1 MISLE
6 TEKNG
11 ILAGSKFDLGLVS
24 CTLSV
29 YLVISNLTWKSV
41 TLILFYSSAHNRL
54 LDASLKAEFNLC

>member
-24 CTLSV
+24 WTLSV
-29 YLVISNLTWKSV
+29 YLVINNLTWKSV
-41 TLILFYSSAHNRL
+41 TLMLFCSSAHNRL
-54 LDASLKAEFNLC
+54 FEASLKAEFNRY